1 MCLGASGLPHC
12 SVLFSHFSTSWS
24 VPWTVSLYLSPL
36 LPQNAVQGFL
46 PPIQVLKTL
55 YQGFPVLIFPNSL
68 LWSKIR
74 ISLYSF
80 IFHPEFNYGAIKHN
94 TSHGSKVNTRKKAQ
108 LSTLTIK
115 DSNTCQQIPKTACIK
130 LITPIEPF
138 TCVEEAS
145 SCSVIFSF

>member
-1 MCLGASGLPHC
+1 MCLGASGLPHW

-24 VPWTVSLYLSPL
+24 VQWTVSLFLSPL
-36 LPQNAVQGFL
+36 LPQSAVQVFL

-68 LWSKIR
+68 LWSKIW

-94 TSHGSKVNTRKKAQ
+94 TSHWSKVNTQKKAQ

-115 DSNTCQQIPKTACIK
+115 DSNTCWQISKTVCIK